1 MIKSTVLL
9 YLVIGTGIGIGIGY
23 LGLNPQ
29 VNELQGSI
37 QYKDEQI
44 RDLRQE
50 QISDKNNIANL
61 EFDLVS
67 LETEIGNNKQSIL
80 KLDEQ
85 INELNNE
92 ISRQRVNE
100 ELNKYEIKELKGL
113 RNELEIE
120 KTIIQVNMNNLTV
133 KYDKL
138 KETWDLW
145 DKHRNVAPVTSNIL
159 EYSGKCTEG
168 CYLDQDS
175 LVFSTRQSLGCL
187 QLGRGEGW
195 SMAPALPSSNSYYI
209 ETTCFTRNDL
219 NVGDMI
225 AYECEFDWCKDQMIL
240 HQIIEIQNEGYLM
253 KGIHNTEVDGVIRFE
268 DIISKVV
275 LIIL

>member
-9 YLVIGTGIGIGIGY
+9 YLVIGIGIGIGIGY

-67 LETEIGNNKQSIL
+67 LETEIDNNKQSIL

-92 ISRQRVNE
+92 ISRQKVNE
-100 ELNKYEIKELKGL
+100 ELNKDEIKELKGL

-120 KTIIQVNMNNLTV
+120 KAIIAGNNKAWNV
-133 KYDKL
+133 P
-138 KETWDLW
+138 
-145 DKHRNVAPVTSNIL
+145 NVATSIKRKTNPKKNAIIIFPKNIIFL
-159 EYSGKCTEG
+159 KIGVYSIKIGI
-168 CYLDQDS
+168 LQ
-175 LVFSTRQSLGCL
+175 ST
-187 QLGRGEGW
+187 
-195 SMAPALPSSNSYYI
+195 
-209 ETTCFTRNDL
+209 
-219 NVGDMI
+219 
-225 AYECEFDWCKDQMIL
+225 
-240 HQIIEIQNEGYLM
+240 
-253 KGIHNTEVDGVIRFE
+253 IRFE
-268 DIISKVV
+268 VKFKKKDKISAHIKNIVPTIIK
-275 LIIL
+275 

>member
-9 YLVIGTGIGIGIGY
+9 YLVIGIGIGIGIGY

-50 QISDKNNIANL
+50 QISNKNNIATL
-61 EFDLVS
+61 EFNL
-67 LETEIGNNKQSIL
+67 T
-80 KLDEQ
+80 KLDVEINNQKQDIVRLDKQ
-85 INELNNE
+85 INELDNE
-92 ISRQRVNE
+92 ITRRKVNE
-100 ELNKYEIKELKGL
+100 ELDKEEIKKLKDLKNEMEL
-113 RNELEIE
+113 E
-120 KTIIQVNMNNLTV
+120 KTILQVNINNLTV

-138 KETWDLW
+138 KEIWDLW

-159 EYSGKCTEG
+159 RYSGKCTEG
-168 CYLDQDS
+168 CYLNQDS
-175 LVFSTRQSLGCL
+175 LVFSTSQSLGCL

>member
-9 YLVIGTGIGIGIGY
+9 YLVIGIGIGIGIGY

-67 LETEIGNNKQSIL
+67 LETEIDNNKQSIL

-92 ISRQRVNE
+92 ISRQKVNE
-100 ELNKYEIKELKGL
+100 ELNKNEIKELKGL

-120 KTIIQVNMNNLTV
+120 KAIIQVNMNNLTV

-159 EYSGKCTEG
+159 RYSGKCTEG

-175 LVFSTRQSLGCL
+175 LIFSTRQSLGCL

-225 AYECEFDWCKDQMIL
+225 AYKCEFDWCKDQMIL
-240 HQIIEIQNEGYLM
+240 HQIIEIQDEGYLM

-268 DIISKVV
+268 DIFSKVV

>member
-9 YLVIGTGIGIGIGY
+9 YLVIGIGIGIGIGY

-67 LETEIGNNKQSIL
+67 LETEIDNNKQSIL

-92 ISRQRVNE
+92 ISRQKVNE
-100 ELNKYEIKELKGL
+100 ELNKDEIKELKGL

-120 KTIIQVNMNNLTV
+120 KAIIQVNMNNLTV

-145 DKHRNVAPVTSNIL
+145 DKHRNVAPEPSNI
-159 EYSGKCTEG
+159 
-168 CYLDQDS
+168 
-175 LVFSTRQSLGCL
+175 F
-187 QLGRGEGW
+187 
-195 SMAPALPSSNSYYI
+195 SSN
-209 ETTCFTRNDL
+209 
-219 NVGDMI
+219 
-225 AYECEFDWCKDQMIL
+225 CEL
-240 HQIIEIQNEGYLM
+240 GELTVLSIQLDVSST
-253 KGIHNTEVDGVIRFE
+253 KFITSLSSF
-268 DIISKVV
+268 K
-275 LIIL
+275 IIL